1 MASQS
6 KTKQEIVTEF
16 RSAEILEAAR
26 RVFAEKGFNAATV
39 DDVADAAR
47 VAKGTLYL
55 YFKSKR
61 DIYLAALKQGI
72 EAINEETHRRVEEE
86 RTIQDKLRTFID
98 TRVRYFE
105 ENGDFFKIY
114 HSEFSNILLCPT
126 QVPEDFRDLYLQQ
139 VKALEKIL
147 RNAAKHGKIRNL
159 PVNSLALT
167 IYDMTRALI
176 VQRLLGGRN
185 TGMDEDVEFLF
196 DLIWKGMGK

>member
-1 MASQS
+1 MTVGN
-6 KTKQEIVTEF
+6 KTKNEVVTEF
-16 RSAEILEAAR
+16 RSAEILQAAR

-39 DDVADAAR
+39 DDVANAAD

-72 EAINEETHRRVEEE
+72 QAINEETNRRVENE
-86 RTIQDKLRTFID
+86 RTIEGKLRTFID
-98 TRVRYFE
+98 TRLRYFE
-105 ENGDFFKIY
+105 ENGDFFRIY

-139 VKALEKIL
+139 AKALEQTL

-159 PVNSLALT
+159 PVDLLALT

-176 VQRLLGGRN
+176 VQRLLGGRK
-185 TGMDEDVEFLF
+185 TGAGEDVEFLF